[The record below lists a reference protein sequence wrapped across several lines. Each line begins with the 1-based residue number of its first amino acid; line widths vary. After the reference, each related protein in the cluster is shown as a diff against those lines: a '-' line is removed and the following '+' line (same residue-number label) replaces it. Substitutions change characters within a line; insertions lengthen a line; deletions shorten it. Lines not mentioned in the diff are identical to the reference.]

1 MGEGDPDT
9 EGWDELPACCFAR
22 LTRLRR
28 LTLGTAVPYLLG
40 GAGEAWL
47 PAGMGGWCRSGML
60 ECVLAGLT

>member
-47 PAGMGGWCRSGML
+47 RGL
-60 ECVLAGLT
+60 DCVLCAVVE